1 MVCVN
6 KMETIINAKILTG
19 KQKFSVV
26 FNKEKN
32 LLIVEA
38 TEKPENNKA
47 NKEILKKL
55 KKYFK
60 ADIEIVSGLK
70 SKEKTIKVALP
81 ENKVM
86 KKLETQAN
94 SIKPL

>member
-1 MVCVN
+1 
-6 KMETIINAKILTG
+6 METVINAKILTG
-19 KQKFSVV
+19 KRKFSVA

-32 LLIVEA
+32 LLIVES

-47 NKEILKKL
+47 NKEILKKM

-70 SKEKTIKVALP
+70 SKEKTIRIALP
-81 ENKVM
+81 ENEVM
-86 KKLETQAN
+86 EKLETQTN
-94 SIKPL
+94 SAKPL

>member
-19 KQKFSVV
+19 KRNFSVV
-26 FNKEKN
+26 FNKEKK

-81 ENKVM
+81 EREVM
-86 KKLETQAN
+86 EKLDNTN
-94 SIKPL
+94 